1 MPIGSP
7 SSVENKEDLYAGEWP
22 RVYCLVDPMDP
33 VLTTEIYLGAVKGGV
48 LRTSREEIQF
58 LGTDFPATLEVSVP
72 SNVGMQF
79 TGTAY
84 ELTYNLLH
92 LLVGDARVDDD
103 GQYVYPGAA
112 CAFGDIDVTLRGE
125 RANCDGNMLVFQL
138 HRARASGVVELGS
151 NATDFIGT
159 PMELN
164 ALDDKGGDFGGS
176 TDDPLGWI
184 WASRPTG
191 L

>member
-7 SSVENKEDLYAGEWP
+7 SSVQNKEDLYAGEWP
-22 RVYCLVDPMDP
+22 RIYCLVDPTLP
-33 VLTTEIYLGAVKGGV
+33 GETEVYLGAVKGGV

-58 LGTDFPATLEVSVP
+58 QGTDFPATLEVSVP
-72 SNVGMQF
+72 STVGMQF
-79 TGTAY
+79 TGTAH

-103 GQYVYPGAA
+103 AQYVYPGAA

-125 RANCDGNMLVFQL
+125 RANCDGNMIVFQL
-138 HRARASGVVELGS
+138 HRARASGVVEIG
-151 NATDFIGT
+151 AAPTDFIGT
-159 PMELN
+159 PMEMN
-164 ALDDKGGDFGGS
+164 ALDDKAGDFGGS
-176 TDDPLGWI
+176 TAAPLGWI
-184 WASRPTG
+184 WCSRPTG